1 MSKLNMNHCPS
12 CCVPLVYKCGIK
24 NKPYYSHK
32 PSKQILSCRHFKQE
46 NEEHLIAKQT
56 LYEIL
61 LQRRYCVH
69 LSRQC
74 RKCSC
79 NFLFEIEPL
88 PESYKI
94 LLNYSFQF
102 NELKRTADIVCL
114 NEKDEI
120 EFILEICNRGQM
132 SCERRPEPWYEISAT
147 EIVSKISSENYAE
160 TKTKIIILN
169 CLRRKYSTELTRLE
183 YGFCQDCELKPY
195 DGTIYFNQRGA
206 GCGKTYESIQL
217 IQTDQRFKNKNTF
230 LYLTK
235 MHSAR
240 EVIYSEFIDQFENK
254 QLFANTFQIVE
265 KNNIGKQYII
275 RFKNIKTQELCT
287 AIIGTIDSFTYAIQN
302 RNKIESKGEDFF
314 MEIVRRIRNHSNDN
328 PELLLNKE
336 NRTIQYAQGTMS
348 LTEKTLVIIDEGQ
361 DLEQTYIE
369 AFQNIITFTGIDT
382 YVIGDKLQSILSEN
396 NLFTYLEKINDNPS
410 TNICLKKDI
419 GKNIVKRFH
428 CEHFQSIVNHVVKY
442 EKFGLEPIT
451 GICDGRCKYQHSSEN
466 PLTINTKFPN
476 IFSDNAETI
485 QATISYI
492 LRDMEEKANR
502 HHYLPN
508 NFCFIFPVVN
518 YKNVFIPYLLNAV
531 QNFWIRRFIK
541 PETFT
546 PELLSQ
552 LEKNPYWEHL
562 FKNRQLD
569 KSDYRHC
576 ILHRSEPNKSINLAE
591 SVNSTR
597 IMSIHASKGTGCEC
611 IYLLGLS
618 EQILGFFTGG
628 NKDSL
633 VYESLLHVGLTRQK
647 KYLYVGYNEYLGDDI
662 CERFKELKNNL

>member
-1 MSKLNMNHCPS
+1 MHTCPT
-12 CCVPLVYKCGIK
+12 CCVPLLYKCGSK

-32 PSKQILSCRHFKQE
+32 PSKQSLTCRRFIQE
-46 NEEHLIAKQT
+46 NEDHLNAKQQI
-56 LYEIL
+56 YEIL
-61 LQRRYCVH
+61 LQRNHHIY

-74 RKCSC
+74 HKCSC
-79 NFLFEIEPL
+79 HFLFEIEPL
-88 PESYKI
+88 PETYKI
-94 LLNYSFQF
+94 LLNYSFLF
-102 NELKRTADIVCL
+102 NELNRTADIVCL

-147 EIVSKISSENYAE
+147 EILKKVSEKNAE
-160 TKTKIIILN
+160 TNSLIFN
-169 CLRRKYSTELTRLE
+169 CLRRKYSSELTRLE
-183 YGFCQDCELKPY
+183 YGFCKDCELKPY

-217 IQTDQRFKNKNTF
+217 IQSDIRFKNKNTF
-230 LYLTK
+230 IYLTK

-240 EVIYSEFIDQFENK
+240 EVIYSEFVDQFENK
-254 QLFANTFQIVE
+254 QLFKDTFQIIE

-275 RFKNIKTQELCT
+275 RFQNVKTKEMCI

-314 MEIVRRIRNHSNDN
+314 MEIVRRIRNHSNEN

-410 TNICLKKDI
+410 SNICLKKDI

-428 CEHFQSIVNHVVKY
+428 NQHFQTIVNHIVKY
-442 EKFGLEPIT
+442 EEFGLEPIT
-451 GICDGRCKYQHSSEN
+451 GICDGKCKYKHDTIN
-466 PLTINTKFPN
+466 PLTINTRFPN
-476 IFSDNAETI
+476 IYIDHPETI
-485 QATISYI
+485 QSTISYLLKDI
-492 LRDMEEKANR
+492 EDKANR

-518 YKNVFIPYLLNAV
+518 YKNAFIPYLIVAI

-541 PETFT
+541 QETFT

-552 LEKNPYWEHL
+552 IEKNPYWKNLFEQKHL
-562 FKNRQLD
+562 DQ
-569 KSDYRHC
+569 SDYRHC

-611 IYLLGLS
+611 VYLLGLS
-618 EQILGFFTGG
+618 EKILCMFTNG

-647 KYLYVGYNEYLGDDI
+647 KYLYVGYNEHLEDDI
-662 CERFKELKNNL
+662 TKRFIKFSS

>member
-1 MSKLNMNHCPS
+1 MNTCPT
-12 CCVPLVYKCGIK
+12 CCIPLLYKCGSK
-24 NKPYYSHK
+24 KKAYYSHK
-32 PSKQILSCRHFKQE
+32 PSKHLNMCRQFKQE
-46 NEEHLIAKQT
+46 NEQHLQAKEL
-56 LYEIL
+56 LYQL
-61 LQRRYCVH
+61 LIQRKNNIY

-74 RKCSC
+74 RKCSVH
-79 NFLFEIEPL
+79 FLFEIEPL
-88 PESYKI
+88 PNNYKI
-94 LLNYSFQF
+94 LQNYTFEF
-102 NELKRTADIVCL
+102 NELKRTVDIVCL

-120 EFILEICNRGQM
+120 EFILEICNRSQM
-132 SCERRPEPWYEISAT
+132 SCERRPEPWYEISAA
-147 EIVSKISSENYAE
+147 EVLIKVPKFFAE
-160 TKTKIIILN
+160 TNFTKIVLN
-169 CLRRKYSTELTRLE
+169 CLRRRFSTEMTRLE
-183 YGFCQDCELKPY
+183 YGFCEDCERRPY
-195 DGTIYFNQRGA
+195 NGTIYFNQRGA

-217 IQTDQRFKNKNTF
+217 IQNDVRFKNKNTF

-254 QLFANTFQIVE
+254 QLFKDTFTILE

-275 RFKNIKTQELCT
+275 RFQNIKTLEQCT

-302 RNKIESKGEDFF
+302 RNKITTKGEDFF
-314 MEIVRRIRNHSNDN
+314 MEIVRRIRNHTNDN
-328 PELLLNKE
+328 PELLMNKE
-336 NRTIQYAQGTMS
+336 NRTIQYAQGQMS

-396 NLFTYLEKINDNPS
+396 NLFTYLENIHDNPS
-410 TNICLKKDI
+410 SNICLKKDI

-428 CEHFQSIVNHVVKY
+428 CDHFQTVVNHIVKY
-442 EKFGLEPIT
+442 EQFGLEPIT
-451 GICDGRCKYQHSSEN
+451 GICDGRCKYNHDTNN
-466 PLTINTKFPN
+466 PLTLNTIFPN
-476 IFSDNAETI
+476 IYIDNPETI
-485 QATISYI
+485 QRTISY
-492 LRDMEEKANR
+492 LLKDMEEKANE

-518 YKNVFIPYLLNAV
+518 YKNAFIPYLIIAV

-552 LEKNPYWEHL
+552 LSKNDYWKKLFEYQHL
-562 FKNRQLD
+562 DQ
-569 KSDYRHC
+569 SDYRHC
-576 ILHRSEPNKSINLAE
+576 IHHRSEPNKSINLAE

-611 IYLLGLS
+611 VYLLGLS
-618 EQILGFFTGG
+618 EKILCMFTNG

-647 KYLYVGYNEYLGDDI
+647 KYLYVGYNDFDGDDI
-662 CERFKELKNNL
+662 TTRFSSLIY